1 VSDERRQL
9 NYASEDDVIAD
20 VERLRRGHRKLG
32 NWSLPQTC
40 HHLAATLR
48 PRMQPGPFPPNTP
61 EQDARKPVLQQVLAT
76 GRLPGGIEAPPF
88 AVPPPDADDS
98 AIDAFIDTLT
108 QFRNFRGQ
116 LAPHRVFGHMPDN
129 DLRRL
134 NLIHCAH
141 HLSHL
146 VPTT

>member
-9 NYASEDDVIAD
+9 NYTSEEDVIAD
-20 VERLRRGHRKLG
+20 VERLRRGHRSVG

-61 EQDARKPVLQQVLAT
+61 EQDARRPVLQQVLAT

-88 AVPPPDADDS
+88 AVPPPDCDDA
-98 AIDAFIDTLT
+98 AIDAFVETLT
-108 QFRNFRGQ
+108 QFKNFAGPI
-116 LAPHRVFGHMPDN
+116 APHRVFGNMPDA
-129 DLRRL
+129 DMRRL